1 MLGFLQ
7 KIFGS
12 KHDKDVKGI
21 LPIVDEI
28 NEIYAKL
35 SSLSDEELR
44 AQTDKFRSRIAEQ
57 LMTLT
62 SERAEIR
69 TRLQEEDLPH
79 DDHQS
84 LHNRLNEIGK
94 EEDLEALG
102 KMLKNKCGVGGSVK
116 DGEIILQGDFRVK
129 ASELLTKAMY
139 KVKVI

>member
-69 TRLQEEDLPH
+69 TRLQEEDLHH

-94 EEDLEALG
+94 EEDLIIADTLDEILPEAFATVVAHP
-102 KMLKNKCGVGGSVK
+102 CQR
-116 DGEIILQGDFRVK
+116 E
-129 ASELLTKAMY
+129 T
-139 KVKVI
+139 